1 MNDQLQRDIKY
12 LREWIEMPDN
22 DYRNNILVVKR
33 KLKRILQAIR

>member
-22 DYRNNILVVKR
+22 DYRNNILVVKK
-33 KLKRILQAIR
+33 KLKRILDAIR

>member
-1 MNDQLQRDIKY
+1 MNEQLQRDIKF

-33 KLKRILQAIR
+33 KLERILQSIR